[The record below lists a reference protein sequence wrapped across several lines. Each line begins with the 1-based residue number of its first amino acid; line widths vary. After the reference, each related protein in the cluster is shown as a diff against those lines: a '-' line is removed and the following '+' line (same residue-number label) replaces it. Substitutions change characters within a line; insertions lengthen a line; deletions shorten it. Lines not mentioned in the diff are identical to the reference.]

1 MPTEYFKDLLFLL
14 NSWKSYNLCKWFFSY
29 HLLWHFLLVP
39 ARTQGRLK
47 KKKKT
52 SPVHQEPITIRTW
65 VHPYHEIVFDKTC
78 PSCILVIP
86 DISRC
91 VSKVNDFSPVLI
103 NSSFYN
109 YSGTRLYFR
118 TPYFFRYIWKIQLGN
133 EVKRKQTREF
143 EWPCIFILFVCVLC
157 AHCQAEF

>member
-1 MPTEYFKDLLFLL
+1 MIFFL
-14 NSWKSYNLCKWFFSY
+14 SFIVTFSTC
-29 HLLWHFLLVP
+29 P
-39 ARTQGRLK
+39 RTQGRL

-52 SPVHQEPITIRTW
+52 SPVHQEPAIPIRTW

-91 VSKVNDFSPVLI
+91 VSKVNDFAPVLI
-103 NSSFYN
+103 NSSIYN

-118 TPYFFRYIWKIQLGN
+118 TPYFFRYIWKSQLGN
-133 EVKRKQTREF
+133 EETNKGIWMTMY
-143 EWPCIFILFVCVLC
+143 IHFVCLC
-157 AHCQAEF
+157 PLYSLSSWILIYRE